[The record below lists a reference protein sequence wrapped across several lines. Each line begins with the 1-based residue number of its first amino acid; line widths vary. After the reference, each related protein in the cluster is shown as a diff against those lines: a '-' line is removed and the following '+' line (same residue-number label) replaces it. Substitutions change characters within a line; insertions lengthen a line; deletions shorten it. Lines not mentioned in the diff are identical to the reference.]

1 MVTVIAQFTAKMTK
15 SEKTIYFLSLMSCS
29 INKLKSAYRF
39 LREQKIFLLQEAVVM
54 GSGKGGGVWRT
65 PCFPHGCVMYI
76 YMLSYHAGEDKIQ
89 LLYASSNFMK
99 QQSSGIY
106 TVNLFS

>member
-29 INKLKSAYRF
+29 INKLKSVFRF
-39 LREQKIFLLQEAVVM
+39 LREKKNFFAP
-54 GSGKGGGVWRT
+54 GSGGDGGRKGGGVWRT
-65 PCFPHGCVMYI
+65 PCFPYGLVMYI
-76 YMLSYHAGEDKIQ
+76 DMLSYHAGEDKIQ
-89 LLYASSNFMK
+89 LLYVSSSFMK